1 MEAKSTVYMS
11 CFANLVLLGKDD
23 FLDDWVGNFS
33 ISATRDYTKIHMDAR
48 VNLVRFCIC
57 LSAALR
63 LRFRIVPLQIRYW
76 GRNRY

>member
-33 ISATRDYTKIHMDAR
+33 ISDTREYAR
-48 VNLVRFCIC
+48 I
-57 LSAALR
+57 
-63 LRFRIVPLQIRYW
+63 
-76 GRNRY
+76 